1 MDKDFKKFKEYLE
14 VDEDLELDGY
24 NDSDILDESVVE
36 IEDDEGVLYKYY
48 HLGEIE
54 YNDKK
59 YAFFSL
65 AEEVEGMDNDDIY
78 VYEVDAINNELI
90 EVEDDALIDE
100 LFLQFASIYKGE
112 YLEDEE
118 NFS

>member
-1 MDKDFKKFKEYLE
+1 MEKDFKKFEEYE
-14 VDEDLELDGY
+14 EIDGY
-24 NDSDILDESVVE
+24 NDSDLIEEEIVE
-36 IEDDEGVLYKYY
+36 IVDDYGVLYEYY
-48 HLGEIE
+48 QLGKIV
-54 YNDKK
+54 YQGKT

-65 AEEVEGMDNDDIY
+65 AEDVEGMDEDDVY
-78 VYEVDAINNELI
+78 VYEVDARNNELI
-90 EVEDDALIDE
+90 AIEDDELIDE